1 MLKHIQHIAKI
12 ILLLNSIW
20 EDFIYE
26 KMNYTGGA
34 YVTDTRTISA
44 SEVSAYNYIH
54 LS

>member
-1 MLKHIQHIAKI
+1 MAYVESV
-12 ILLLNSIW
+12 NSESITIS
-20 EDFIYE
+20 E
-26 KMNYTGGA
+26 MNYTGGA